1 MRYEP
6 GRDDV
11 ALAADE
17 LRPGL
22 TILVYGSV
30 AIAAISAATL
40 PWPWTVASTALGAL
54 MIAGADI
61 DARTYLLPDAITWGA
76 MLLGTVVAL
85 VLAPIDPWRGLAAAV
100 ARAAGTGLILGLLRW
115 GYAGLK
121 GREGLGLGDVKL
133 AAAAGAWLPVDV
145 IPVCFGLATGGA
157 LLTVLLAGC
166 SGREISPTARLPF
179 GAFLCPALR
188 LVFYC
193 SVLSG

>member
-133 AAAAGAWLPVDV
+133 VAAAGAWLPVDV

-166 SGREISPTARLPF
+166 SGREISPT
-179 GAFLCPALR
+179 
-188 LVFYC
+188 
-193 SVLSG
+193 